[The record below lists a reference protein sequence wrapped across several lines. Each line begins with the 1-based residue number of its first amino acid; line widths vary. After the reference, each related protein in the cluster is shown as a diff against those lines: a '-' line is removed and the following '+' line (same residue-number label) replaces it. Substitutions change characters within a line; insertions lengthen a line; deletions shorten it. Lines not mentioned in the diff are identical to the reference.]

1 MKLAST
7 MAGFTGWNRKSSL
20 PVPTIYTNYAFIDS
34 NLSDRVKHP
43 HTYMI
48 SARPLDTLTTFSKL
62 KGSGSTPVR
71 YAIRQVLQQEYE
83 KEILRQRSQAG
94 QARLNG
100 PQRDNF
106 SRDDNNCKENTNP
119 DGPNP
124 LNFSSRMNGPKRDFF
139 GRVIVNEAR
148 PGSCVVSDD
157 VAASPSV
164 KAMNNPVWVGFHEG
178 YSNAVRKRVT
188 LNELLSGL

>member
-1 MKLAST
+1 M
-7 MAGFTGWNRKSSL
+7 
-20 PVPTIYTNYAFIDS
+20 
-34 NLSDRVKHP
+34 
-43 HTYMI
+43 
-48 SARPLDTLTTFSKL
+48 FSKL

-124 LNFSSRMNGPKRDFF
+124 PNFSSRMNGPKRDFF

-148 PGSCVVSDD
+148 PSSCVVSDD
-157 VAASPSV
+157 AAASPSV